1 MVIRYTVPRIHRTY
15 RAYLTADSIRQ
26 WCGRRKNR
34 RLSFHLRCPSCLPWR
49 LMVVAKCHNLSG
61 SDLCIRA
68 QVPAKTK
75 EAFAHASIS
84 SSNCRKRSDS
94 SWLSCGSSRRKSNRA
109 SSRGHHRA
117 TSVSLAR
124 SNSLFLAQRN
134 NRGRVALRYPIRL
147 FSPTAHKVFHY
158 FKSFF
163 RCTDKFRI
171 LINAGE
177 SGHRKYRSK
186 TPEILLSPHHLEHSR
201 VTYYDY
207 CDPRWRNG
215 PSYHPQGSVE
225 SGTAQWDRTYTVT
238 SVSSK
243 SGGGGGGVI
252 YKSYRNPSD
261 IDSQISLPRSYT
273 LPREFKYKKPK
284 SRKAIRTEHF
294 IHSTNSSD
302 GNL

>member
-1 MVIRYTVPRIHRTY
+1 M
-15 RAYLTADSIRQ
+15 
-26 WCGRRKNR
+26 
-34 RLSFHLRCPSCLPWR
+34 
-49 LMVVAKCHNLSG
+49 
-61 SDLCIRA
+61 
-68 QVPAKTK
+68 
-75 EAFAHASIS
+75 
-84 SSNCRKRSDS
+84 
-94 SWLSCGSSRRKSNRA
+94 
-109 SSRGHHRA
+109 
-117 TSVSLAR
+117 
-124 SNSLFLAQRN
+124 
-134 NRGRVALRYPIRL
+134 
-147 FSPTAHKVFHY
+147 
-158 FKSFF
+158 
-163 RCTDKFRI
+163 

-243 SGGGGGGVI
+243 SGGGVI

-302 GNL
+302 GNLLNFYYCVGRLPHDSNPYLLVGDVDSADDNDVDNTTGSVMPPSLPPHPHALPYNAYGNRNRMQSPFRGWGLPNQHETKL